1 MIRLLFDGS
10 VALERLDAERL
21 THGGVVLRGGLG
33 ELDGHLGDV
42 GLAGQMSN
50 FEEKQKLIDQNIV
63 LARQSIIRAEN
74 RFEQI
79 EKSNIENK
87 EISLKMIG
95 NIIKKRRE
103 VLTKLETIN
112 NQENQLIEIKD
123 QSFIKKIINKVIH
136 FLEKN
141 KSMQKC

>member
-1 MIRLLFDGS
+1 
-10 VALERLDAERL
+10 
-21 THGGVVLRGGLG
+21 
-33 ELDGHLGDV
+33 
-42 GLAGQMSN
+42 MSN

-63 LARQSIIRAEN
+63 LAHQSIIRAEN

-87 EISLKMIG
+87 EISLKMIS

>member
-1 MIRLLFDGS
+1 
-10 VALERLDAERL
+10 
-21 THGGVVLRGGLG
+21 
-33 ELDGHLGDV
+33 
-42 GLAGQMSN
+42 MSN
-50 FEEKQKLIDQNIV
+50 FEEKQKLIDKNIV
-63 LARQSIIRAEN
+63 LVRQSIIRAED

-103 VLTKLETIN
+103 VLTKLESIN

-123 QSFIKKIINKVIH
+123 QSFIKEIINKIIH

>member
-1 MIRLLFDGS
+1 
-10 VALERLDAERL
+10 
-21 THGGVVLRGGLG
+21 
-33 ELDGHLGDV
+33 
-42 GLAGQMSN
+42 
-50 FEEKQKLIDQNIV
+50 
-63 LARQSIIRAEN
+63 
-74 RFEQI
+74 
-79 EKSNIENK
+79 
-87 EISLKMIG
+87 MIG

-141 KSMQKC
+141 KSMQNVK

>member
-1 MIRLLFDGS
+1 
-10 VALERLDAERL
+10 
-21 THGGVVLRGGLG
+21 
-33 ELDGHLGDV
+33 
-42 GLAGQMSN
+42 MSN

-87 EISLKMIG
+87 EISLKMI
-95 NIIKKRRE
+95 
-103 VLTKLETIN
+103 LTKLETIN

>member
-1 MIRLLFDGS
+1 
-10 VALERLDAERL
+10 
-21 THGGVVLRGGLG
+21 
-33 ELDGHLGDV
+33 
-42 GLAGQMSN
+42 MSN
-50 FEEKQKLIDQNIV
+50 FEEKQKLIDKNIV
-63 LARQSIIRAEN
+63 LVRQSIIRAED

-87 EISLKMIG
+87 KMIG